1 MIRGLSDE
9 EILGIWESVTDFTE
23 GWHEAIGEL
32 LSRADDLKMEIED
45 PGLRSTL
52 EKIQRKLLKLRQ
64 DIDDTVESARSG
76 EISSNDLEN
85 FFRDYGETLSSLEA
99 ELLELE
105 LEPDDYDDYY
115 DEFDE
120 EEY

>member
-23 GWHEAIGEL
+23 GWYEAIGEL
-32 LSRADDLKMEIED
+32 LSRADDLKMEVED
-45 PGLRSTL
+45 PGLKTKL

-64 DIDDTVESARSG
+64 DIDDTVESARNG

-105 LEPDDYDDYY
+105 LEPEDYDDYY
-115 DEFDE
+115 DEFEE